1 MTDSAFT
8 RAARVIP
15 GGVNSPVRAFKSV
28 GGEPIF
34 IARAEGAYLYDVN
47 GRRYIDY
54 VGSYGPMINGH
65 AHPEIV
71 AAVCRAS
78 RNGMSYGAPNELET
92 ELAEKIVARV
102 PSVEMVRMCNSGTEA
117 TMSAIR
123 LARAATNRTQ
133 ILKFA
138 GCYHGHSDALLVS
151 AGSGALTFGSPNSP
165 GVPED
170 FVRHTLTAPYN
181 DVAALERIFVQH
193 GKNLAAVIVEPIA
206 GNMNCV
212 PPLPEFLPTLRAL
225 TKKYGVIL
233 IIDEVMTGFRV
244 AYAGAQGL
252 YDIAA
257 DLTTF
262 GKVIG
267 GGMPVGA
274 FAGSADLMSMLSPV
288 GSVYQAGTLSGN
300 PVAMTAG
307 ITNLRLTEA
316 EGFYDTLAAKTQKLA
331 EGLRQAAKKN
341 GIHVVVNDV
350 CGMLGLFFTDL
361 PQVCNFAD
369 VQMADTARFAKF
381 FHAMLAEGVNLAPSA
396 YETIFVS
403 MAHDDAVLDETIA
416 IAEYVFAHLE
426 E

>member
-181 DVAALERIFVQH
+181 DVAALERIFAQH

-274 FAGSADLMSMLSPV
+274 FAGSVDLMSMLSPV

-316 EGFYDTLAAKTQKLA
+316 EGFYDILAAKTQKLA

-369 VQMADTARFAKF
+369 VQTADTARFAKF

>member
-181 DVAALERIFVQH
+181 DVAALERIFAQH

-225 TKKYGVIL
+225 TKQYGVIL

-369 VQMADTARFAKF
+369 VQTADTARFAKF